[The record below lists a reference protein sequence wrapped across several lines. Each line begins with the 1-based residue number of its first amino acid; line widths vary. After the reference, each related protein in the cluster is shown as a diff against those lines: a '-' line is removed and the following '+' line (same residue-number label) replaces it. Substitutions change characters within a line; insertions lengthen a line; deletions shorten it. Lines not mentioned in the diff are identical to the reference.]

1 MSIKEGW
8 LRKWSHTKNQWGNVY
23 CKLLPSGW
31 FQWYDDASSTSPKRS
46 VDVRSVTAFLAFGD
60 VLHRVPCKPASI
72 TPAEIPQAFGVPHE
86 PRPETK
92 VSFFVCSS
100 PAEMNSWMN
109 AIMSLIQ
116 GGGGYQPPGAPMG
129 SMPPYS
135 TPQGMSSMPGTIGF
149 AGFADAPPPYSPQ
162 PQAPAYGS
170 YQQQPGYSS
179 APAYNYPTGSYCQ
192 PQVPLAPAATYEG
205 GGAYPRQPPPPP
217 GQTSYYTPPSA
228 GQQFVGSNGQPYEV
242 VYVGGKPKK
251 KKLLKNAAVGLAS
264 GLAGGY
270 LASKVFGGGGWCR
283 PWGGGWG
290 GGWGMGRWGSWSSFS
305 SLSWSD

>member
-1 MSIKEGW
+1 
-8 LRKWSHTKNQWGNVY
+8 
-23 CKLLPSGW
+23 
-31 FQWYDDASSTSPKRS
+31 
-46 VDVRSVTAFLAFGD
+46 
-60 VLHRVPCKPASI
+60 
-72 TPAEIPQAFGVPHE
+72 
-86 PRPETK
+86 
-92 VSFFVCSS
+92 
-100 PAEMNSWMN
+100 MNSWMN

-116 GGGGYQPPGAPMG
+116 GGGGGYQPPGPPMG

-135 TPQGMSSMPGTIGF
+135 TPQGMPAMPSMPGTIGF
-149 AGFADAPPPYSPQ
+149 GGFADAPPQYSPQ

-170 YQQQPGYSS
+170 YQQQPGYNSG
-179 APAYNYPTGSYCQ
+179 PAYNYPTGSYCQ
-192 PQVPLAPAATYEG
+192 PQVPLAPAATYGG

-305 SLSWSD
+305 SLIDLSIRITNRRSNRPSTKAHSPFYWRLFSSLLAFNQFMTSDPYQSKAHYCPSVAKHSNTYFDFLLSQMSV